1 MVEVS
6 AIAIEDFDYPLPEDN
21 IAKFPLKERDKAKLL
36 CLTEDGKI
44 ESKIFSD
51 LPSLLNED
59 SLLILNDTKV
69 VYARLFFQKSSGATI
84 EIFCLEPVEPIDM
97 QLAFTETK
105 KCRWKCLVGNNK
117 KWKNENLTKTIYLKE
132 KTIKKTIKLSAE
144 RIAQD
149 ENAWVIQFE
158 WNENLSF
165 AEILQS
171 MGEVPLPPYLKRQAN
186 EEDKTDYQTIYADH
200 DGSVAAPTAG
210 LHFSDKT
217 FLDLKE
223 RQIKCDFVT
232 LHVGA
237 GTFKPVTS
245 KTIGEHVMHTER
257 ICISKAVI
265 EDLLNHCEKKI
276 VCIGTTSVRT
286 IESLY
291 WHGVKLGNGEGKYH
305 DIDIKQ
311 WEPYAEQTNTST
323 KEALQA
329 ILTNLTQNNM
339 DYLYG
344 QTQIIIAPS
353 YKYRITTGM
362 VTNFHQPKSTLLLLV
377 SAMIGD
383 KWREAY
389 DFALNHSYRF
399 LSFGDACLFQKN
411 NQTKSRKKELE

>member
-6 AIAIEDFDYPLPEDN
+6 SISIENFDYLLPEEN
-21 IAKFPLKERDKAKLL
+21 IAKHPLQERDKAKLL
-36 CLTEDGKI
+36 YLTEDGKI
-44 ESKIFSD
+44 EDRIFSH
-51 LPSLLNED
+51 LPELLDKNT
-59 SLLILNDTKV
+59 LVILNDTKV

-84 EIFCLEPVEPIDM
+84 EIFCLEPIEPNDM
-97 QLAFTETK
+97 QLAFSETRQ
-105 KCRWKCLVGNNK
+105 CRWKCLIGNNK
-117 KWKNENLTKTIYLKE
+117 KWKDGVLKKACHYGGKE
-132 KTIKKTIKLSAE
+132 ITLSAT
-144 RIAQD
+144 RIEQCD
-149 ENAWVIQFE
+149 NAWIVQFE
-158 WNENLSF
+158 WNEEVSF
-165 AEILQS
+165 AEVLQN
-171 MGEVPLPPYLKRQAN
+171 MGIVPLPPYLKREA
-186 EEDKTDYQTIYADH
+186 EEGDKTDYQTIYADH

-291 WHGVKLGNGEGKYH
+291 WHGVKLGNGEGKYQ

-311 WEPYAEQTNTST
+311 WEPYAKQTNIST
-323 KEALQA
+323 KDALQA
-329 ILTNLTQNNM
+329 ILTNLTKNNM

-383 KWREAY
+383 KWKVVY

-399 LSFGDACLFQKN
+399 LSFGDACLFQRTN
-411 NQTKSRKKELE
+411 

>member
-6 AIAIEDFDYPLPEDN
+6 SISIENFDYLLPEEN
-21 IAKFPLKERDKAKLL
+21 IAKHPLQERDKAKLL
-36 CLTEDGKI
+36 YLKEDGKI
-44 ESKIFSD
+44 EDRIFSH
-51 LPSLLNED
+51 LPELLDKNT
-59 SLLILNDTKV
+59 LVILNDTKV

-84 EIFCLEPVEPIDM
+84 EIFCLEPIEPNDM
-97 QLAFTETK
+97 QLAFSETRQ
-105 KCRWKCLVGNNK
+105 CRWKCLIGNNK
-117 KWKNENLTKTIYLKE
+117 KWKDGVLKKACHYDGKE
-132 KTIKKTIKLSAE
+132 ITLSAT
-144 RIAQD
+144 RIEQCD
-149 ENAWVIQFE
+149 NAWIVQFE
-158 WNENLSF
+158 WNEEVSF
-165 AEILQS
+165 AEVLQN
-171 MGEVPLPPYLKRQAN
+171 MGIVPLPPYLKREA
-186 EEDKTDYQTIYADH
+186 EEGDKTDYQTIYADH

-265 EDLLNHCEKKI
+265 EDILNHCEKKI

-291 WHGVKLGNGEGKYH
+291 WHGVKLGNGEGKYQ

-311 WEPYAEQTNTST
+311 WEPYAKQTNIST
-323 KEALQA
+323 KDALQA
-329 ILTNLTQNNM
+329 ILTNLTKNNM

-383 KWREAY
+383 KWKVVY

-399 LSFGDACLFQKN
+399 LSFGDACLFQRTN
-411 NQTKSRKKELE
+411 

>member
-6 AIAIEDFDYPLPEDN
+6 SISIENFDYLLPEEN
-21 IAKFPLKERDKAKLL
+21 IAKHPLQERDKAKLL
-36 CLTEDGKI
+36 YLTEDGKI
-44 ESKIFSD
+44 EDRIFSH
-51 LPSLLNED
+51 LPELLDKNT
-59 SLLILNDTKV
+59 LVILNDTKV

-84 EIFCLEPVEPIDM
+84 EIFCLEPIEPNDM
-97 QLAFTETK
+97 QLAFSETRQ
-105 KCRWKCLVGNNK
+105 CRWKCLIGNNK
-117 KWKNENLTKTIYLKE
+117 KWKDGVLKKACHYDGKE
-132 KTIKKTIKLSAE
+132 ITLSAT
-144 RIAQD
+144 RIEQCD
-149 ENAWVIQFE
+149 NAWIVQFE
-158 WNENLSF
+158 WNEEVSF
-165 AEILQS
+165 AEVLQN
-171 MGEVPLPPYLKRQAN
+171 MGIVPLPPYLKREA
-186 EEDKTDYQTIYADH
+186 EEGDKTDYQTIYADH

-223 RQIKCDFVT
+223 RQLKCDFVT

-291 WHGVKLGNGEGKYH
+291 WHGVKLGNGEGKYQ

-311 WEPYAEQTNTST
+311 WEPYAKQTNIST
-323 KEALQA
+323 KDALQA
-329 ILTNLTQNNM
+329 ILTNLTKNNM

-383 KWREAY
+383 KWKVVY

-399 LSFGDACLFQKN
+399 LSFGDACLFQRTN
-411 NQTKSRKKELE
+411 